1 MTLRGR
7 MREERH
13 RWERLPTRDARCCQ
27 RPVSTLRRGP
37 FDMHPP
43 MPHLEAPARGFS
55 LPSTPVT
62 GSWGRSLGQ
71 PWRRLKV
78 ELPEPGV
85 ARAVRAGHGPSSPTS
100 TSSAWLCG
108 WVRPRVGCRSPSVCG
123 APAGWDRSPI
133 EPAAVMIRELG
144 KWLPEPEARGGGG
157 RGLLSA
163 RAGLPRPVV
172 VSRSRPNAER
182 YCPRLCGPRRR
193 PALASLPGRGPG
205 VVGPP
210 SRDTLV

>member
-62 GSWGRSLGQ
+62 GSWG
-71 PWRRLKV
+71 
-78 ELPEPGV
+78 EEPG
-85 ARAVRAGHGPSSPTS
+85 AALAAVEG
-100 TSSAWLCG
+100 
-108 WVRPRVGCRSPSVCG
+108 G
-123 APAGWDRSPI
+123 APRTRCCSSGQ
-133 EPAAVMIRELG
+133 
-144 KWLPEPEARGGGG
+144 G
-157 RGLLSA
+157 RAWSFVTDLNL
-163 RAGLPRPVV
+163 
-172 VSRSRPNAER
+172 VSVAL
-182 YCPRLCGPRRR
+182 RL
-193 PALASLPGRGPG
+193 
-205 VVGPP
+205 GPP
-210 SRDTLV
+210 